1 MEPLRP
7 DDPRTVGD
15 YRLLRRIGSGG
26 MGRVYLGR
34 NVRGRTVAVKIVHPH
49 FAEDGAF
56 RARFAREVAAARR
69 VGGDWTA
76 PVLDADPDADVPWVA
91 TGYVAGPDLQQVVT
105 DEGPLPPRTA
115 RALAAGLAEA
125 LAAVHGLG
133 LVHRDVKPSNVMLA
147 LDGPRL
153 IDFGIARAS
162 DAGGTLTETGVHVG
176 SPGYMAPEQLLHG
189 DSGPASDIFAFGSV
203 LVFATTGHP
212 PFPGDTPAH
221 VLYRIAYETP
231 ELDDVPDALRPVVE
245 RCLSKTA
252 ADRPAPAA
260 LAAELTDGA
269 GAAAL
274 FTRGDGWLPPSVVAG
289 VSRRAV
295 ELLDLEAE
303 SAGLPFPSCGPAS
316 ADRHGPA
323 TGAGAPGGTTGAG
336 AVAETAPGTV
346 DGVPGGPRSPQPVD
360 PRIARRSGAPDPVGQ

>member
-34 NVRGRTVAVKIVHPH
+34 SARGRTVAVKIVHPH
-49 FAEDGAF
+49 VAEDASF
-56 RARFAREVAAARR
+56 RARFTREVAAARQ

-91 TGYVAGPDLQQVVT
+91 TGYVAGPDLQRAVT
-105 DEGPLPPRTA
+105 DGGPLPTSST

-133 LVHRDVKPSNVMLA
+133 LVHRDVKPSNVMLT

-162 DAGGTLTETGVHVG
+162 DAGGTLTETGVYVG

-189 DSGPASDIFAFGSV
+189 DTGPASDVFALGSV
-203 LVFATTGHP
+203 LVLATTGQT

-221 VLYRIAYETP
+221 VLYRIAYEPP
-231 ELDDVPDALRPVVE
+231 ELDHVPDELRPVVE
-245 RCLSKTA
+245 HCLAKSA
-252 ADRPAPAA
+252 AERPDPAA
-260 LAAELTDGA
+260 LAA
-269 GAAAL
+269 
-274 FTRGDGWLPPSVVAG
+274 
-289 VSRRAV
+289 
-295 ELLDLEAE
+295 
-303 SAGLPFPSCGPAS
+303 
-316 ADRHGPA
+316 
-323 TGAGAPGGTTGAG
+323 
-336 AVAETAPGTV
+336 
-346 DGVPGGPRSPQPVD
+346 
-360 PRIARRSGAPDPVGQ
+360 